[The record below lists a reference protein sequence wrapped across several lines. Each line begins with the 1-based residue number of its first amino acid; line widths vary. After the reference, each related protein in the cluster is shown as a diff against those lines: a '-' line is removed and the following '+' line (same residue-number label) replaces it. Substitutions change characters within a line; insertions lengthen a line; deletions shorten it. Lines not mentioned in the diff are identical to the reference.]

1 MDKNSVNK
9 VILIGNIGN
18 KPEIRYTPSGAPVI
32 SFSLAT
38 NEKWVNAE
46 NETINNTEWHNI
58 VAWNKLAEFAN
69 QYLFKGQSIYLEGK
83 IRSSNWTDENNN
95 KRTKVDIVCS
105 TIMPLEW
112 KENESDD
119 KSELNHK

>member
-1 MDKNSVNK
+1 MDKNSINK

-18 KPEIRYTPSGAPVI
+18 QPEIRYTPSGAPVI

-46 NETINNTEWHNI
+46 DETINNTEWHNI

-83 IRSSNWTDENNN
+83 IRSSNWTDENNK

-112 KENESDD
+112 KESEKDN
-119 KSELNHK
+119 KSARNHK